1 MVYFNAFLGQ
11 DLSTWTNKDQ
21 EIANL
26 LLALTIAG
34 SNLPVTFVNNPFFK
48 SYINHLNPQ
57 VDQSHCYSHIF
68 IVICANVLGE
78 GRKFVEDQR
87 FNW

>member
-1 MVYFNAFLGQ
+1 MVNYNAFLGQ

-21 EIANL
+21 EVANL
-26 LLALTIAG
+26 LLALAIAG

-57 VDQSHCYSHIF
+57 VVTLLISYFHGYMCNCFRRRWHVS
-68 IVICANVLGE
+68 
-78 GRKFVEDQR
+78 
-87 FNW
+87 

>member
-11 DLSTWTNKDQ
+11 DLTTWTNKDQ
-21 EIANL
+21 

-57 VDQSHCYSHIF
+57 VVTLLISYFHGYMCNCFRRRWHVS
-68 IVICANVLGE
+68 
-78 GRKFVEDQR
+78 
-87 FNW
+87 